1 MLLEPIVAAHDF
13 DVFVPMMM
21 RKNIEL
27 QLQALKMIEV
37 CSPPSLISQSMIQSM
52 SPQHMKGLVPN
63 ALKLGQEEAEIWDA
77 LIGEDDSDRLILISV
92 LKSARPGMIPGE

>member
-1 MLLEPIVAAHDF
+1 MLLEPIVASEHF

-37 CSPPSLISQSMIQSM
+37 FNELTN
-52 SPQHMKGLVPN
+52 K
-63 ALKLGQEEAEIWDA
+63 
-77 LIGEDDSDRLILISV
+77 
-92 LKSARPGMIPGE
+92 